1 MLIADIFS
9 KLIYNKHADRIG
21 PDHPFTHWNL
31 YFKNRMLRIC
41 KKKFKHFADTADFR
55 AGAYAVCCSKI
66 SIGSRVVIRPGCMLF
81 GEAPNLETSI
91 TIEDN
96 VMMGSGIHIYVHNHR
111 FDRADIPLIDQGFY
125 EAKPVVLKNGC
136 WIGANAIIL
145 PGVTV
150 GENSVV
156 GAGSVVSRSIPAG
169 VVAVGNP
176 AKVIKRIGT
185 DEIQ

>member
-1 MLIADIFS
+1 MFLVDIFS
-9 KLIYNKHADRIG
+9 KIKNNIYADRIG

-31 YFKNRMLRIC
+31 YFKSRMLRIC
-41 KKKFKHFADTADFR
+41 KKKFKYFADTADFR
-55 AGAYAVCCSKI
+55 AGAFAVSCSKI
-66 SIGSRVVIRPGCMLF
+66 SIGNRVVIRPGSMLF
-81 GEAPNLETSI
+81 GEAHNLETSI

-111 FDRADIPLIDQGFY
+111 FDRTDIPLIDQGFY
-125 EAKPVVLKNGC
+125 DAKPVVLKSGC
-136 WIGANAIIL
+136 WIGANVIIL

-150 GENSVV
+150 GENSVI

-176 AKVIKRIGT
+176 AKVIKRIRT
-185 DEIQ
+185 NEIQ